1 MKSKL
6 PLVMAITIGVLAFLA
21 IRAYVNKMQQQ
32 AQDQLKGEPVVAAR
46 VDIRR
51 GDEVTMQMIAP
62 KSVPRQF
69 IPRQAL
75 QGSGDVKLLLGR
87 KAAVDIPKGQIILW
101 SDLIIE
107 AKGGLSTIIPEGQ
120 GAFTVSIGKGVKPG
134 LIQPSDHID
143 ILGSFAAPKPTQ
155 PLPTTTAT
163 WRQGSD
169 MVNVVL
175 LQNVTVLAV
184 GEAFGSAPRPE
195 NAGGADLTLSLTLPE
210 TQLLMFAAEHGELG
224 AVLRREGATDVK
236 PRAELPRV
244 TFEAIEQIIGDLD
257 QKRMY
262 RSLEVQQGSKSITV
276 PVLNPK

>member
-1 MKSKL
+1 
-6 PLVMAITIGVLAFLA
+6 MAIIIGFLAFLA

-32 AQDQLKGEPVVAAR
+32 VEDQLKGESVVAAL
-46 VDIRR
+46 VNIKP
-51 GDEVTMQMIAP
+51 GDEITMQMITP

-69 IPRQAL
+69 IPRQAI
-75 QGSGDVKLLLGR
+75 QGREDVKLLLGR

-101 SDLIIE
+101 SDLATE

-120 GAFTVSIGKGVKPG
+120 GAFTVSITKGIKTG

-143 ILGSFAAPKPTQ
+143 ILGSFASPKPAQ
-155 PLPTTTAT
+155 PMPATSAT

-184 GEAFGSAPRPE
+184 GEAFGNAYRNE
-195 NAGGADLTLSLTLPE
+195 NAGAADLTLSLTLPE

-224 AVLRREGATDVK
+224 AVLRREGAVDVK

-262 RSLEVQQGSKSITV
+262 RSLEVQQGTKSISV